1 MASTISRKH
10 ARTAS
15 RQRALRVSDLTLDEF
30 RAMMESVIDRK
41 MAEWMDPDAGLELR
55 PEIIAS
61 IERQRKKYAA
71 GKRGKPLEEVAQR
84 LGLDD

>member
-15 RQRALRVSDLTLDEF
+15 RQRAPRVGDLTLDEF
-30 RAMMESVIDRK
+30 RAMIESVIDRK

-55 PEIIAS
+55 PEIVAS
-61 IERQRKKYAA
+61 IERQRKEYAA
-71 GKRGKPLEEVAQR
+71 GKHGKSLDEVAAR